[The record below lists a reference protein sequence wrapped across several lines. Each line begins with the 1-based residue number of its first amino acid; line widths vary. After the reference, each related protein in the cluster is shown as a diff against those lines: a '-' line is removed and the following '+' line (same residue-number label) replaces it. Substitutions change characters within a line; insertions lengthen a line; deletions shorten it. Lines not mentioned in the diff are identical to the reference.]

1 MMGDTMPPREWTNIS
16 LQRHVR
22 ALAADSA
29 RVFITDHARS
39 RMLERGVN
47 DLEVIECLR
56 RGVIQRPPQVD
67 RQTGHMKC
75 RMEHFGPSRNL
86 AVVAA
91 LDPARPDVVVVT
103 VMTRTR

>member
-1 MMGDTMPPREWTNIS
+1 MRLSELSNTA

-22 ALAADSA
+22 ALALDSGN
-29 RVFITDHARS
+29 VFITEHARD
-39 RMLERGVN
+39 RMLERGIS
-47 DLEVIECLR
+47 DLEVIDCLR
-56 RGVIQRPPQVD
+56 RGVIQRPPQAD
-67 RQTGHMKC
+67 RKTGHLKC

-91 LDPARPDVVVVT
+91 LEEANPGVVVVT